1 MKEETSGNGI
11 IIDVNNMRETF
22 IAGEGKRWLIDKAID
37 SDFGEVGFIMAS
49 GEVKFADKTVYHAL
63 LEIDE
68 SDSAAL
74 RNMAVFLPSEKVA
87 FEDDENFFDLLG
99 KPKELALPY
108 SWKTVVDIYSFD
120 GSMKEPDIE
129 VKRLSVGSFF
139 NTSMS
144 KRES

>member
-11 IIDVNNMRETF
+11 TIDMNNMRETF

-37 SDFGEVGFIMAS
+37 SDYGEIGFIIAS
-49 GEVKFADKTVYHAL
+49 GEIRFADKTVYHAL

-74 RNMAVFLPSEKVA
+74 RNMAVFLPNERFA

-99 KPKELALPY
+99 KPKEVALPY
-108 SWKTVVDIYSFD
+108 FWKTSVDIYSFD
-120 GSMKEPDIE
+120 GSKQEPNIE
-129 VKRLSVGSFF
+129 VKCLSAGSFI

-144 KRES
+144 KRG